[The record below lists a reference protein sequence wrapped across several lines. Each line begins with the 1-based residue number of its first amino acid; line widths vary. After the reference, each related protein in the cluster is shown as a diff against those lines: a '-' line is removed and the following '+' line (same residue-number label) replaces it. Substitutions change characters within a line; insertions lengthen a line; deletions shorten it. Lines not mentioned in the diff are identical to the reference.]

1 MISHSLSRA
10 DYQAATDLMARFGHD
25 AQAEAVTRA
34 NDSRD
39 RGNIIR
45 YCTWRQVERLI
56 TVLAGDQVTG
66 TIH

>member
-10 DYQAATDLMARFGHD
+10 DYQDATDLMARFGD
-25 AQAEAVTRA
+25 EAQAQAVTRA
-34 NDSRD
+34 KDSRN

-45 YCTWRQVERLI
+45 FCAWRQVERLI
-56 TVLAGDQVTG
+56 VVLAGDQVTG

>member
-10 DYQAATDLMARFGHD
+10 DYQAATDLMARFGNE
-25 AQAEAVTRA
+25 AQAEAVSRA
-34 NDSRD
+34 KDSRD

-45 YCTWRQVERLI
+45 FCSWRQVERLI
-56 TVLAGDQVTG
+56 VVLAGEEVTG